1 MNIKSAVL
9 NIISWISGFLFSFIG
24 VVNMFWGNDPGVGI
38 FIFLLS
44 LVYYPPVNVLF
55 KKINGRTIPPV
66 VKIGLAV
73 VILWASTG
81 VGELFDKI
89 DMMVQSF

>member
-1 MNIKSAVL
+1 MNNKSAVL

-24 VVNMFWGNDPGVGI
+24 VVNMFWGNDPGFGI

-44 LVYYPPVNVLF
+44 VVCYPPINVLF
-55 KKINGRTIPPV
+55 NKLTGRTIPTT
-66 VKIGLAV
+66 VKIVSAAF
-73 VILWASTG
+73 ILWASTG

-89 DMMVQSF
+89 I